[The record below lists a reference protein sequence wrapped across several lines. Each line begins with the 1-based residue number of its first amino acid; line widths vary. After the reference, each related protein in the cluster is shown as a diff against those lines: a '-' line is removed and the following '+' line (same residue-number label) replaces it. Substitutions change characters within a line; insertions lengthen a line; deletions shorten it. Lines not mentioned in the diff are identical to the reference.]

1 MENSKRTIAIVCGGD
16 SSEHDVSLR
25 SGQGLY
31 SFFDKE
37 RYNIYLVDVKGTDW
51 HVALD
56 NGETI
61 EIDKNDFS
69 FVMNGKHVYFDYAYI
84 TIHGQPGENGVMQ
97 GYFDLIHLPYSTS
110 GVLVEAMTFDKYV
123 LNNYLRGFGI
133 NVADSILLRRGEAY
147 DEEEIAKRIGMPCF
161 VKPAADGSSF
171 GVSKVKNADQL
182 LRRDLDA
189 KLLEDGLIH
198 VRWNEKPLCSV
209 DRDGIVRFRPAD
221 ITGSE
226 VDRQLRTVIQTA
238 GHVKEYMRIFER
250 APTLKVVGLDDTYKV
265 LADFGDAVLAGRSCK
280 TGAKFVTWEWDF
292 DRQGVHA
299 GHYFMENYEA
309 AKQDFAVRA
318 GLVESQR
325 LFSDE
330 QIAVIKNACEFALE
344 DDATLSYAEEKQL
357 QSVQEQIERLL
368 PQQEQEQRPTMEQT
382 M

>member
-1 MENSKRTIAIVCGGD
+1 MAGVLNLCFSIFKEFLLSAPFFRGLRRRDSGKNEEKSFTKLWALDCWFSRTKSSAFFALKKGAADWRLEMSEENAP
-16 SSEHDVSLR
+16 
-25 SGQGLY
+25 Q
-31 SFFDKE
+31 KE
-37 RYNIYLVDVKGTDW
+37 RYLR
-51 HVALD
+51 
-56 NGETI
+56 E
-61 EIDKNDFS
+61 
-69 FVMNGKHVYFDYAYI
+69 
-84 TIHGQPGENGVMQ
+84 
-97 GYFDLIHLPYSTS
+97 
-110 GVLVEAMTFDKYV
+110 VEQK
-123 LNNYLRGFGI
+123 
-133 NVADSILLRRGEAY
+133 LLHRE
-147 DEEEIAKRIGMPCF
+147 
-161 VKPAADGSSF
+161 
-171 GVSKVKNADQL
+171 
-182 LRRDLDA
+182 LDA
-189 KLLEDGLIH
+189 RLLEEGLVH
-198 VRWNEKPLCSV
+198 VRWHEKPLCSV

-221 ITGSE
+221 ITGPE

-318 GLVESQR
+318 GLVNEQR

-330 QIAVIKNACEFALE
+330 QLAVIRNACEFALE

-357 QSVQEQIERLL
+357 QNVQEQIESLL
-368 PQQEQEQRPTMEQT
+368 PQQEQEQEQHSEMGQT

>member
-1 MENSKRTIAIVCGGD
+1 MCEENTS
-16 SSEHDVSLR
+16 
-25 SGQGLY
+25 Q
-31 SFFDKE
+31 KE
-37 RYNIYLVDVKGTDW
+37 RFLQ
-51 HVALD
+51 
-56 NGETI
+56 E
-61 EIDKNDFS
+61 
-69 FVMNGKHVYFDYAYI
+69 
-84 TIHGQPGENGVMQ
+84 
-97 GYFDLIHLPYSTS
+97 
-110 GVLVEAMTFDKYV
+110 VEQK
-123 LNNYLRGFGI
+123 
-133 NVADSILLRRGEAY
+133 LLRKE
-147 DEEEIAKRIGMPCF
+147 
-161 VKPAADGSSF
+161 
-171 GVSKVKNADQL
+171 
-182 LRRDLDA
+182 LDA
-189 KLLEDGLIH
+189 RLLEDGLIR
-198 VRWNEKPLCSV
+198 VKWNGQPLCSV

-221 ITGSE
+221 ITGPE

-250 APTLKVVGLDDTYKV
+250 APALKAIGLEDSYKV

-309 AKQDFAVRA
+309 AKQDCAVRA

-357 QSVQEQIERLL
+357 HSVQEQIELLL
-368 PQQEQEQRPTMEQT
+368 PQQEQRPTMEQT